1 MGKRKEIKFLCK
13 DGQTRE
19 GRQDGVMFWIRKD
32 QKREQDGLP
41 AFYVAANDIKGKGRT
56 IYTAGHEYFTLEG
69 AKELCQ
75 QIMAGE
81 ANLAERKAR
90 YAAEDMEK
98 ERRAV
103 AAATEQAKAFRDK
116 LEQDVAAI
124 TTEQTTQGVRISA
137 VEDDLAVYRAAVSA
151 RELKQAAAE
160 VKAAKERRTARA
172 AERER
177 KARRRNKVLAF
188 IALALFVA
196 VCVVMVAKAYSEEP
210 AAEPAAPEASAAPAA
225 ILPTELLFTAAA
237 EEEYMEDPQETEKIE
252 EALLA
257 QGYFSLAVPMPYEWQ
272 DYMRTYCEEYGC
284 PYPLALAVAQTESN
298 FDMDAVGASGEVGIM
313 QLNPGP
319 GSSYH
324 AEIQAATG
332 LDPTT
337 ASGNIA
343 GGCYKLGL
351 YLAKYGSVEKAAMA
365 YNMGEGGARS
375 AWDSGITSTDYSKA
389 VKEAMETWE
398 CTVNAW
404 GGV

>member
-1 MGKRKEIKFLCK
+1 MS
-13 DGQTRE
+13 
-19 GRQDGVMFWIRKD
+19 
-32 QKREQDGLP
+32 QK
-41 AFYVAANDIKGKGRT
+41 
-56 IYTAGHEYFTLEG
+56 
-69 AKELCQ
+69 
-75 QIMAGE
+75 GE
-81 ANLAERKAR
+81 KYAR
-90 YAAEDMEK
+90 RM
-98 ERRAV
+98 ERRV
-103 AAATEQAKAFRDK
+103 DK

-160 VKAAKERRTARA
+160 IKAAKERRTARA

-225 ILPTELLFTAAA
+225 ILPAELLFTAA
-237 EEEYMEDPQETEKIE
+237 EEEYMEDPQEAEKIE

-319 GSSYH
+319 GGSYH

-337 ASGNIA
+337 TSGNIA

-351 YLAKYGSVEKAAMA
+351 YLAKYGNVEKAAMA
-365 YNMGEGGARS
+365 YNTGEGGARS

>member
-1 MGKRKEIKFLCK
+1 MS
-13 DGQTRE
+13 
-19 GRQDGVMFWIRKD
+19 
-32 QKREQDGLP
+32 QK
-41 AFYVAANDIKGKGRT
+41 
-56 IYTAGHEYFTLEG
+56 
-69 AKELCQ
+69 
-75 QIMAGE
+75 GE
-81 ANLAERKAR
+81 KYAR
-90 YAAEDMEK
+90 RM
-98 ERRAV
+98 ERRV
-103 AAATEQAKAFRDK
+103 DK
-116 LEQDVAAI
+116 LEQDMAAI

-210 AAEPAAPEASAAPAA
+210 AA

-257 QGYFSLAVPMPYEWQ
+257 QGYFSLVVPMPYEWQ

-298 FDMDAVGASGEVGIM
+298 FDMDAVGSSGEVGIM

-319 GSSYH
+319 GGSYH
-324 AEIQAATG
+324 AEIQEATG

-351 YLAKYGSVEKAAMA
+351 YLAKYGNVEKAAMA
-365 YNMGEGGARS
+365 YNMGEGGAKN
-375 AWDSGITSTDYSKA
+375 AWAGGITSTNYSRT

>member
-1 MGKRKEIKFLCK
+1 MS
-13 DGQTRE
+13 
-19 GRQDGVMFWIRKD
+19 
-32 QKREQDGLP
+32 QK
-41 AFYVAANDIKGKGRT
+41 
-56 IYTAGHEYFTLEG
+56 
-69 AKELCQ
+69 
-75 QIMAGE
+75 GE
-81 ANLAERKAR
+81 KYAR
-90 YAAEDMEK
+90 RM
-98 ERRAV
+98 ERRV
-103 AAATEQAKAFRDK
+103 DK
-116 LEQDVAAI
+116 PEQDVAAI

-151 RELKQAAAE
+151 RELKQAAEE

-210 AAEPAAPEASAAPAA
+210 AAE
-225 ILPTELLFTAAA
+225 
-237 EEEYMEDPQETEKIE
+237 EEYMEDPQEAEKIE

-319 GSSYH
+319 GGSYH

-337 ASGNIA
+337 TSGNIA

-351 YLAKYGSVEKAAMA
+351 YLAKYGNVEKAAMA

>member
-1 MGKRKEIKFLCK
+1 MS
-13 DGQTRE
+13 
-19 GRQDGVMFWIRKD
+19 
-32 QKREQDGLP
+32 QK
-41 AFYVAANDIKGKGRT
+41 
-56 IYTAGHEYFTLEG
+56 
-69 AKELCQ
+69 
-75 QIMAGE
+75 GE
-81 ANLAERKAR
+81 KYAR
-90 YAAEDMEK
+90 RM
-98 ERRAV
+98 ERRV
-103 AAATEQAKAFRDK
+103 DK
-116 LEQDVAAI
+116 REQDVAAI

-196 VCVVMVAKAYSEEP
+196 VCVVMVAKTYSEEP
-210 AAEPAAPEASAAPAA
+210 
-225 ILPTELLFTAAA
+225 AA

-284 PYPLALAVAQTESN
+284 PYPMALAVAQTESN

-319 GSSYH
+319 GGSYH

-351 YLAKYGSVEKAAMA
+351 YLDKYGSVEKAAMA

>member
-1 MGKRKEIKFLCK
+1 MS
-13 DGQTRE
+13 
-19 GRQDGVMFWIRKD
+19 
-32 QKREQDGLP
+32 QK
-41 AFYVAANDIKGKGRT
+41 
-56 IYTAGHEYFTLEG
+56 
-69 AKELCQ
+69 
-75 QIMAGE
+75 GE
-81 ANLAERKAR
+81 KYAR
-90 YAAEDMEK
+90 RM
-98 ERRAV
+98 ERRV
-103 AAATEQAKAFRDK
+103 DK

-160 VKAAKERRTARA
+160 IKAAKERRTARA

-210 AAEPAAPEASAAPAA
+210 AANLS
-225 ILPTELLFTAAA
+225 TELLFTAAA
-237 EEEYMEDPQETEKIE
+237 EEEYMEDPQEAEKIE

-319 GSSYH
+319 GGSYH

-337 ASGNIA
+337 TSGNIA

-375 AWDSGITSTDYSKA
+375 AWDSEITSTDYSKA

>member
-1 MGKRKEIKFLCK
+1 MS
-13 DGQTRE
+13 
-19 GRQDGVMFWIRKD
+19 
-32 QKREQDGLP
+32 QK
-41 AFYVAANDIKGKGRT
+41 
-56 IYTAGHEYFTLEG
+56 
-69 AKELCQ
+69 
-75 QIMAGE
+75 GE
-81 ANLAERKAR
+81 KYAR
-90 YAAEDMEK
+90 RM
-98 ERRAV
+98 ERRV
-103 AAATEQAKAFRDK
+103 DK

-188 IALALFVA
+188 IVLALFVA

-237 EEEYMEDPQETEKIE
+237 EEEEYMEDPQEAEKIE

>member
-1 MGKRKEIKFLCK
+1 MS
-13 DGQTRE
+13 
-19 GRQDGVMFWIRKD
+19 
-32 QKREQDGLP
+32 QK
-41 AFYVAANDIKGKGRT
+41 
-56 IYTAGHEYFTLEG
+56 
-69 AKELCQ
+69 
-75 QIMAGE
+75 GE
-81 ANLAERKAR
+81 KYAR
-90 YAAEDMEK
+90 RM
-98 ERRAV
+98 ERRV
-103 AAATEQAKAFRDK
+103 DK

-160 VKAAKERRTARA
+160 IKAAKERRTARA

-210 AAEPAAPEASAAPAA
+210 AAEPAVPEASAAPAA
-225 ILPTELLFTAAA
+225 ILPTELLFNAAA

-319 GSSYH
+319 GGSYH

>member
-1 MGKRKEIKFLCK
+1 MS
-13 DGQTRE
+13 
-19 GRQDGVMFWIRKD
+19 
-32 QKREQDGLP
+32 QK
-41 AFYVAANDIKGKGRT
+41 
-56 IYTAGHEYFTLEG
+56 
-69 AKELCQ
+69 
-75 QIMAGE
+75 GE
-81 ANLAERKAR
+81 KYAR
-90 YAAEDMEK
+90 RM
-98 ERRAV
+98 ERRV
-103 AAATEQAKAFRDK
+103 DK

-188 IALALFVA
+188 IVLALFVA

-237 EEEYMEDPQETEKIE
+237 EEEEYMEDPQEAEKIE

-319 GSSYH
+319 GGSYH

-351 YLAKYGSVEKAAMA
+351 YLAKYGNVEKAAMA
-365 YNMGEGGARS
+365 YNMGEGGAKN
-375 AWDSGITSTDYSKA
+375 AWAGGITSTNYSRT

>member
-1 MGKRKEIKFLCK
+1 MS
-13 DGQTRE
+13 
-19 GRQDGVMFWIRKD
+19 
-32 QKREQDGLP
+32 QK
-41 AFYVAANDIKGKGRT
+41 
-56 IYTAGHEYFTLEG
+56 
-69 AKELCQ
+69 
-75 QIMAGE
+75 GE
-81 ANLAERKAR
+81 KYAR
-90 YAAEDMEK
+90 RM
-98 ERRAV
+98 ERRV
-103 AAATEQAKAFRDK
+103 DK

-210 AAEPAAPEASAAPAA
+210 AAEPATSEASAAPAA
-225 ILPTELLFTAAA
+225 ILPTELLFTAAE

-365 YNMGEGGARS
+365 YNMGEGRRKKRMGQRDHLHRLLQGSQGGHGNMGMYGERLGRGVTREAARKYETS
-375 AWDSGITSTDYSKA
+375 VTERARRERWRASGCARVVSRKYGTVVVPHGSNFAALLNAAEVWGCDWTEIRDA
-389 VKEAMETWE
+389 EVWRADKEERPVPMPHLI
-398 CTVNAW
+398 
-404 GGV
+404 

>member
-1 MGKRKEIKFLCK
+1 MS
-13 DGQTRE
+13 
-19 GRQDGVMFWIRKD
+19 
-32 QKREQDGLP
+32 QK
-41 AFYVAANDIKGKGRT
+41 
-56 IYTAGHEYFTLEG
+56 
-69 AKELCQ
+69 
-75 QIMAGE
+75 GE
-81 ANLAERKAR
+81 KYAR
-90 YAAEDMEK
+90 RM
-98 ERRAV
+98 ERRV
-103 AAATEQAKAFRDK
+103 DK

-210 AAEPAAPEASAAPAA
+210 AAE
-225 ILPTELLFTAAA
+225 
-237 EEEYMEDPQETEKIE
+237 EEYMEDPQETEKIE

-319 GSSYH
+319 GGSYH

-337 ASGNIA
+337 TSGNIA

>member
-1 MGKRKEIKFLCK
+1 MS
-13 DGQTRE
+13 
-19 GRQDGVMFWIRKD
+19 
-32 QKREQDGLP
+32 QK
-41 AFYVAANDIKGKGRT
+41 
-56 IYTAGHEYFTLEG
+56 
-69 AKELCQ
+69 
-75 QIMAGE
+75 GE
-81 ANLAERKAR
+81 KYAR
-90 YAAEDMEK
+90 RM
-98 ERRAV
+98 ERRV
-103 AAATEQAKAFRDK
+103 DK

-210 AAEPAAPEASAAPAA
+210 AAKPAAPEASAAPAA

-237 EEEYMEDPQETEKIE
+237 AEEEYMEDPQETEKIE
-252 EALLA
+252 EALLE

-319 GSSYH
+319 GGSYH

-351 YLAKYGSVEKAAMA
+351 YLAKYGNVEKAAMA

-389 VKEAMETWE
+389 VMEAMETWE